1 MKFDT
6 QSLRYARN
14 RSECIDIFT
23 TTMRKELLLFRLQ
36 RQTNGG
42 SKIKSPEVI
51 QLVSGKTNPRVPVFS
66 RGAIVTVPQPPYP
79 SPARTVS
86 TLTSS
91 PHANSKQ
98 ALTCLPSRRL
108 SVTSARL
115 PAFPDR
121 VLHFSCAGPS
131 VFPVR
136 SKTRPDESRVPVEC
150 RWEERVIISE
160 LYKLRGFF
168 WSARFPKA
176 SPSRSPTAR
185 FFSALCEKVGRI

>member
-6 QSLRYARN
+6 QSLRYAKN

-86 TLTSS
+86 PSQA
-91 PHANSKQ
+91 PH
-98 ALTCLPSRRL
+98 TPTPSRRSL
-108 SVTSARL
+108 ASPVGASAWL
-115 PAFPDR
+115 PLDSPLFQTGY
-121 VLHFSCAGPS
+121 ST
-131 VFPVR
+131 FPVR
-136 SKTRPDESRVPVEC
+136 GH
-150 RWEERVIISE
+150 
-160 LYKLRGFF
+160 LFF
-168 WSARFPKA
+168 QSGVKPGLMSLEFRLSAD
-176 SPSRSPTAR
+176 
-185 FFSALCEKVGRI
+185 GRKE